1 MPLEPLVNPTSPI
14 QTSFLDVNFIENFMF
29 LMVIAAGVAVGVKR
43 IKIPYTIALVLVGL
57 LLSIFNIFPKG
68 QLNEELMM
76 FILLPP
82 LLFEAAWNLKLHQLN
97 LFRGVIGLLAGAGLL
112 VSVGMIGLILHL
124 TLGLPFITTF
134 LFGAMISATDPVS
147 VIAIFKELR
156 IDSKLYTLVEGESL
170 YNDGTAVVVF
180 KILLAIALIS
190 LAGEPTLPLGE
201 LVAQG
206 LFQFLAVVLG
216 GMAIG
221 GVIGL
226 LSAWVTQKFDD
237 AMLELTFSVLVAY
250 GAFLVADFIVVPGF
264 IPNIHLSGVLA
275 TVTAGL
281 TLGSFSQTLG
291 SQTSGTT
298 KSSTGIGKT
307 MAASTRWVITT
318 FWEFAAF
325 VVNSLIFLLIG
336 LEIKISFLISQWE
349 PIAWAIVA
357 VLVARALAV
366 YGLVP
371 LSNRL
376 FHRQN
381 KGIPFSWQHIL
392 VWGGLRGAL
401 SMVLVLSLPNE
412 LPHRSVLIAMV
423 FGVVL
428 FSLLAQG
435 LTIKPLLKKLD
446 LSLEKSKAY
455 QTYESLITKRYLQ
468 KGALQQ
474 IQQLAVTGEIVQ
486 PVAESLEVEINQALQ
501 HIDAQIEDLH
511 LADETLQ
518 AEALFQGRLQ
528 MVGLQ
533 KEILLELLK
542 HGSVSESVGER
553 LRLELDTLLEN
564 LQATRVEGDTP

>member
-1 MPLEPLVNPTSPI
+1 
-14 QTSFLDVNFIENFMF
+14 
-29 LMVIAAGVAVGVKR
+29 
-43 IKIPYTIALVLVGL
+43 
-57 LLSIFNIFPKG
+57 SIFNIFPKG

-82 LLFEAAWNLKLHQLN
+82 LLFEAAWNLKLNQLN
-97 LFRGVIGLLAGAGLL
+97 HFRGVIGLLAGAGLL

-221 GVIGL
+221 GIIGL
-226 LSAWVTQKFDD
+226 LSAWVTQKFED

-281 TLGSFSQTLG
+281 TLGSLSQISG
-291 SQTSGTT
+291 SQTQGARA
-298 KSSTGIGKT
+298 STGIGKP

-336 LEIKISFLISQWE
+336 LEIKISFLISQWQ

-357 VLVARALAV
+357 VLVARSLAV

-376 FHRQN
+376 FYRQN
-381 KGIPFSWQHIL
+381 KGEEIPFSWQHIL

-401 SMVLVLSLPNE
+401 SMVLVLSLPSE

-435 LTIKPLLKKLD
+435 LSIKPLLKKLG

-474 IQQLAVTGEIVQ
+474 IQQLAITGEIVQ
-486 PVAESLEVEINQALQ
+486 PVAESLEAEINQALH

-542 HGSVSESVGER
+542 HGSVSEAVGER

-564 LQATRVEGDTP
+564 LQGTRVEGDTP